1 MSVAGRA
8 RLGDV
13 AAVAGVSRPTA
24 SRALNGSGRLSP
36 ATRARVVQAA
46 EALGYRAHAAAR
58 ALALNRTMAVGLV
71 VADIGN
77 PYFAPL
83 ARGVAAGLE
92 PSGYH
97 YLLADTGNT
106 PEGERAAIDLLVQR
120 GVDGLLL
127 DRPLDAA
134 HVVSRGV
141 PAVAA
146 SRTRGLPY
154 ATGDNVK
161 GAEMAGRHLV
171 AVGCR
176 RIGLLCYRHMGS
188 GVPAVEDRRAGMHAA
203 IRAAGLVV
211 HPELDVELPA
221 LGYDEGFA
229 AGRRLAEAGADGIF
243 ALDDFL
249 AMAVAAGVIASG
261 KGVPG
266 DVAVVGYDDTA
277 VASWHAPVPLTTVAS
292 SPEVIGTEAA
302 RMLLALI
309 EDPGRRPRPVLLRP
323 RLVVRASTGR
333 L

>member
-13 AAVAGVSRPTA
+13 AAVAGVSLPTA

-36 ATRARVVQAA
+36 ATRARVQQAA
-46 EALGYRAHAAAR
+46 ESLGYRAHPAAR
-58 ALALNRTMAVGLV
+58 ALALNRTMTIGLV
-71 VADIGN
+71 VADIAN

-83 ARGVAAGLE
+83 ARGVAAGLG

-106 PEGERAAIDLLVQR
+106 RQGERAAIDLLVQR

-127 DRPLDAA
+127 ERPLDPGQVA
-134 HVVSRGV
+134 SCGV

-154 ATGDNVK
+154 ATGDNLK

-176 RIGLLCYRHMGS
+176 RIGLLRYRHMGS
-188 GVPAVEDRRAGMHAA
+188 GVPALEDRRSGLHKAMY
-203 IRAAGLVV
+203 AAGLAV
-211 HPELDVELPA
+211 HQELDVELPA
-221 LGYDEGFA
+221 LCYDEAFA
-229 AGRRLAEAGADGIF
+229 AGRCLAERGADGIF

-261 KGVPG
+261 RSVPG

-292 SPEVIGTEAA
+292 FPEAIGNEAA
-302 RMLLALI
+302 RLLLALI
-309 EDPGRRPRPVLLRP
+309 EDPGHRPPPVLVRP
-323 RLVVRASTGR
+323 RLVVRASTAR
-333 L
+333 S